1 MIINDEGIVN
11 ANGWSNNVT
20 NNPMKDVKGAWRL
33 STLFWEHRRDGYTP
47 LFTLQDADREID
59 GVVYTSLKRVY
70 LSYEHIPGAEY
81 DFALEVLGS
90 WEHWLRLC
98 AASHVKEHIQSWR
111 EELEVKTRANAIK
124 SVIKTSLD
132 GSAAGATAAKWL
144 AEKGYAPK
152 RGRPS
157 KAERAGHLK
166 QEERIHKEIQDD
178 MERIGLK
185 AVK

>member
-1 MIINDEGIVN
+1 
-11 ANGWSNNVT
+11 
-20 NNPMKDVKGAWRL
+20 MKKL
-33 STLFWEHRRDGYTP
+33 
-47 LFTLQDADREID
+47 
-59 GVVYTSLKRVY
+59 Y

-90 WEHWLRLC
+90 WEHWTKLC
-98 AASHVKEHIQSWR
+98 NAFQVRDHVQSWR
-111 EELEVKTRANAIK
+111 EELEIKTRANAIK
-124 SVIKTSLD
+124 SVIKTSND

-157 KAERAGHLK
+157 KAERLGNLK
-166 QEERIHKEIQDD
+166 QEERLHKEIQDD

>member
-1 MIINDEGIVN
+1 MIENN
-11 ANGWSNNVT
+11 NGWSNNVT

-33 STLFWEHRRDGYTP
+33 STLFWEHRNDAYIP
-47 LFTLQDADREID
+47 LFTLQDEDREIE
-59 GVVYTSLKRVY
+59 GVVYKSLKKLY

-90 WEHWLRLC
+90 WEHWTKLC
-98 AASHVKEHIQSWR
+98 NASQVRDHVQSWR
-111 EELEVKTRANAIK
+111 EELEIKTRANAIK

-166 QEERIHKEIQDD
+166 QEEKLHKEIQDD

>member
-1 MIINDEGIVN
+1 MITND
-11 ANGWSNNVT
+11 NGWSNNVT

-33 STLFWEHRRDGYTP
+33 STLFWEHRNDGYTP
-47 LFTLQDADREID
+47 LFTLQDEDREID
-59 GVVYTSLKRVY
+59 GVLYRSLKKLY
-70 LSYEHIPGAEY
+70 LAYEHIPGAEY

-90 WEHWLRLC
+90 WEHWTRLC
-98 AASHVKEHIQSWR
+98 NASHVRDHVQSWR
-111 EELEVKTRANAIK
+111 EELEIKTRANAIK

-166 QEERIHKEIQDD
+166 QEERLHKEIQDD